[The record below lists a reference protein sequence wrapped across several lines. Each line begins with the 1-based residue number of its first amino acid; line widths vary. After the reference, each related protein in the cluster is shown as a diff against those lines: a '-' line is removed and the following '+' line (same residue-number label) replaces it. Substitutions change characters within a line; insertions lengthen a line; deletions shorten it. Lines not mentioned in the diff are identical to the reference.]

1 MITISIS
8 VQGQIL
14 PFASILKNYK
24 SYKSTQWEQRAR
36 SDPSPLVPIH
46 KPVGK
51 QTAYASLYWNNVN
64 QNNHQ
69 FLLR

>member
-1 MITISIS
+1 MSAVKDSSPADKES

-36 SDPSPLVPIH
+36 SDPSPNTQACL
-46 KPVGK
+46 
-51 QTAYASLYWNNVN
+51 QANSL
-64 QNNHQ
+64 
-69 FLLR
+69 R